1 MEVDKSKKIIEV
13 QDVVKIFGG
22 LKALDR
28 VSISIKE
35 SEIFGIVGP
44 NGAGKTTLFNII
56 SGVLKPTSG
65 KIFFNSK
72 DVSGQ
77 PPYKMAQMGLGRTFQ
92 VVRPFSFMSVFEN
105 VMAAYGARFYNSI
118 TKSFT
123 KWEKEKYVKDVT
135 LILVKT
141 ELFEYKDRKASTLPL
156 GIQRRLEIARALALN
171 PKVLL
176 LDESFSG
183 LSFSEIDELKKLVFN
198 INKEGVS
205 IVVIEHNMPVVMDLC
220 KTVAVLNYG
229 KKLVQGSP
237 KGVVNNPEVIE
248 AYIGKK
254 RYAQS

>member
-1 MEVDKSKKIIEV
+1 MEVNKSKKIIEI

-28 VSISIKE
+28 VSISVEE

-65 KIFFNSK
+65 KIFFNGK

-77 PPYKMAQMGLGRTFQ
+77 PPYKMAQMGIGRTFQ

-105 VMAAYGARFYNSI
+105 IMAAYGVRFYHNI
-118 TKSFT
+118 TKSFS
-123 KWEKEKYVKDVT
+123 KWKKEEYVKDVM
-135 LILVKT
+135 LILLKT
-141 ELFEYKDRKASTLPL
+141 ELFEYKERRADTLPL
-156 GIQRRLEIARALALN
+156 GVQRKLEIARALALN

-198 INKEGVS
+198 INNEGVS

-237 KGVVNNPEVIE
+237 KEVVSNPDVIE

-254 RYAQS
+254 QYAQS